1 MVRIL
6 DSRLDLEVDRSTIQA
21 SYGNLVLEIC
31 TAFEL
36 LQDVSK
42 LIFGKQRYP
51 SIVLGPDHF
60 LCGLEHLAFFL
71 DGHRWI
77 W

>member
-1 MVRIL
+1 MARIL

-21 SYGNLVLEIC
+21 SYGNLVLGIY

-42 LIFGKQRYP
+42 LIFGEQWYP
-51 SIVLGPDHF
+51 SIVLGPDHL
-60 LCGLEHLAFFL
+60 LCGLELLAFFI
-71 DGHRWI
+71 DGHGWI